1 MGRVIVTGAGVAAY
15 HPLGYEFGD
24 FPELAFALPFVNGSF
39 DRWDSTLPENWAL
52 LHSSPDG
59 TRTKYNPGF
68 DSTRALKIADTG
80 TVTTPLNGIK
90 QTIVLPS
97 YIQNGQKIHSGMCVL
112 NSLGAP
118 AGNAQ
123 ARMAV
128 WQNAGGYQPIGQ
140 PYSGVSDAWQICR
153 YPSTANINTSYSDL
167 GIEVSVCSA
176 GSSGGTDP
184 AALFDCIF
192 AEYGRTVDERS
203 YIFPRKP
210 EFSGLDYFA
219 ETFVQNER
227 TGVGKRRSWDP
238 TGGTVKWTFVM
249 PFVNIP
255 GAMVEALEEFFLRN
269 RGAGDGEGV
278 HLVLHHKL
286 IDETDEYNLRIP
298 PWIICD
304 IAETKW
310 PFKYSG
316 GFLGAKLFSGTLTFE
331 EV

>member
-1 MGRVIVTGAGVAAY
+1 MGEVLVTGTGVDSY
-15 HPLGYEFGD
+15 NPLGYNFGD

-39 DRWDSTLPENWAL
+39 DRWDGVLPENWAL
-52 LHSSPDG
+52 IYGTPDG

-80 TVTTPLNGIK
+80 VITSAENGIK
-90 QTIVLPS
+90 QTLALPP
-97 YIQNGQKIHSGMCVL
+97 YILNGQKIHAGMCVL
-112 NSLGAP
+112 NSLGSP
-118 AGNAQ
+118 AGNAK
-123 ARMAV
+123 AAIAI
-128 WQNAGGYQPIGQ
+128 WQNAGSYQPVGQ
-140 PYSGVSDAWQICR
+140 AYSGLSSSWQICR
-153 YPSTANINTSYSDL
+153 YPSTANLNTSYADL
-167 GIEVSVCSA
+167 GLSLSVYSA
-176 GSSGGTDP
+176 DSGGTDP
-184 AALFDCIF
+184 SAIFDCVF

-203 YIFPRKP
+203 YVFPRKP

-227 TGVGKRRSWDP
+227 TGVAKRRSWDP
-238 TGGTVKWTFVM
+238 TGGAVKWTFVM

-286 IDETDEYNLRIP
+286 IDPTDAYNLHMP